1 MAKTAEVKK
10 DKFLE
15 VKVTGN
21 SLVFAFG
28 DKGRIEF
35 YPGQCTDDIRSA
47 AMMHGFNQKIRDAAA
62 GYSKDGDYAG
72 AREEMHAVIEA
83 LYAGSWN
90 RAAGGAGPGTNMED
104 LAAAIATLKGASVE
118 KAMTA
123 VRAAS
128 DEQRK
133 AWAKNPKVAA
143 LVTQARAERLAKLAA
158 AATDTELDIDLGGDA
173 DE

>member
-1 MAKTAEVKK
+1 MAKTAEISKV
-10 DKFLE
+10 KFLE
-15 VKVTGN
+15 VKVASGQ
-21 SLVFAFG
+21 LAFVFG

-35 YPGQCTDDIRSA
+35 DPARCSDEIRSA

-104 LAAAIATLKGASVE
+104 LATAIATIKSAPFE

-143 LVTQARAERLAKLAA
+143 LVTKARAERLAKAA
-158 AATDTELDIDLGGDA
+158 EIATDELDIDLGGETEA
-173 DE
+173 